1 MKRNRVAVVVGLMG
15 LVSLAANCKGDK
27 GDPGPKG
34 DKGDKGDMGTNADD
48 SLRAYLAK
56 NGPMNKW
63 QLEILDAIC
72 QVEQNTRGGGLDP
85 TKRVCPNGPPS
96 ITPPPSYPPR

>member
-15 LVSLAANCKGDK
+15 LVSLAANCKVD
-27 GDPGPKG
+27 KG
-34 DKGDKGDMGTNADD
+34 DKGDKGDAATNADE

-56 NGPMNKW
+56 NGPMDKW
-63 QLEILDAIC
+63 EVKIQEAIC
-72 QVEQNTRGGGLDP
+72 QLEKNIQGGGLDP

-96 ITPPPSYPPR
+96 ITPPPSYPP